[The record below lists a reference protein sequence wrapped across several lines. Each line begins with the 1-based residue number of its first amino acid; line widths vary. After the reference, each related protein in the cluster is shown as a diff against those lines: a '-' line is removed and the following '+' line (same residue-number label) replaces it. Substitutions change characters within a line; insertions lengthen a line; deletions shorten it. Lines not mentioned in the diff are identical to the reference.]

1 MGKEPH
7 IQWAFYD
14 IDHYDYYVSLN
25 KETLNKIKEWSII
38 KSKIVFLAEK
48 ENDLRNL
55 TQKKLFITLLT
66 DEDRIKNRSE
76 TKFIHSHEKVWLK
89 ISNRL
94 LNILIEGNPEDY
106 EHRYDAMWNKIHF
119 LIANPERPLSD
130 KWWFDNTFKSCERL
144 NKRLPTEWDLFESD
158 YINVYNKSQ
167 DS

>member
-55 TQKKLFITLLT
+55 TQKKLFISLLT

-76 TKFIHSHEKVWLK
+76 TKFIHSHENVWLK

-119 LIANPERPLSD
+119 LIANSERPLSD

-144 NKRLPTEWDLFESD
+144 NKKGPTSWDLFESA
-158 YINVYNKSQ
+158 YINVYK
-167 DS
+167 

>member
-1 MGKEPH
+1 MGKESH
-7 IQWAFYD
+7 IQWAIYCVD
-14 IDHYDYYVSLN
+14 NLDYMISVN
-25 KETLNKIKEWSII
+25 QDTLNKIKEWNII
-38 KSKIVFLAEK
+38 KSKIVFLANKDIK
-48 ENDLRNL
+48 ERV
-55 TQKKLFITLLT
+55 QKMLFITLLT
-66 DEDRIKNRSE
+66 EEERRKNRWK
-76 TKFIHSHEKVWLK
+76 TKFIRTDEKVWLK

-94 LNILIEGNPEDY
+94 LNILIESNLEDY

-119 LIANPERPLSD
+119 LINETEEPFSD

>member
-76 TKFIHSHEKVWLK
+76 TKFIHSHENVWLK

-119 LIANPERPLSD
+119 LIDNSERPLSD

-144 NKRLPTEWDLFESD
+144 NKKLPTEWDLFESE
-158 YINVYNKSQ
+158 YINVHKPK
-167 DS
+167 